1 MIKGSWSSTI
11 FIILFAAALP
21 MHVCTYKV
29 LLIPLYAK
37 SHISA
42 MTALAEGLADRG
54 HKVTFFVGENFPL
67 NLPQLNRAEIS
78 VVRYR
83 DSTDGAKLDYDAT
96 MDSGSLSL
104 IESGNSIKQQLDE
117 LYKVYVNSL

>member
-1 MIKGSWSSTI
+1 MVKGSWFSTI
-11 FIILFAAALP
+11 FTVLFAAALP

-29 LLIPLYAK
+29 LLIPLYVK

-42 MTALAEGLADRG
+42 MAAIAEGLADRG
-54 HKVTFFVGENFPL
+54 HTVTFFVGEHFPFD
-67 NLPQLNRAEIS
+67 LPQLNRAIS

-83 DSTDGAKLDYDAT
+83 DSTDGAKLDYDTT

>member
-1 MIKGSWSSTI
+1 MTKGSWSSTI
-11 FIILFAAALP
+11 FIFLFAAALP
-21 MHVCTYKV
+21 MHVCTYTV

-96 MDSGSLSL
+96 MDSGSRSL
-104 IESGNSIKQQLDE
+104 IESGNSIKQQLDSV
-117 LYKVYVNSL
+117 YKVYVNSL